1 MLCEECQKNEAAFSI
16 TITSG
21 DEVTTRHLCGECMKK
36 MELSL
41 SQGDIQS
48 FLSSILSVL
57 GSVKTDD
64 SPVCGGCG
72 LHYSAFERT
81 GKLGCAQC
89 YQDFSQQLK
98 PLLQRIHGCT
108 QHAGHMPS
116 QYMSGA
122 HGTISGEAEAAAS
135 PQAAQTDS
143 AQRQSRQAELR
154 KKMDE
159 AVACE
164 NFEDAAK
171 YRDELRQLQAE
182 GEIAP

>member
-1 MLCEECQKNEAAFSI
+1 MLCEECRQNEATFSI
-16 TITSG
+16 TLTSG
-21 DEVTTRHLCGECMKK
+21 DEVTTRHLCGDCMKK
-36 MELSL
+36 MELTL

-57 GSVKTDD
+57 GNAQADD
-64 SPVCGGCG
+64 SPVCSGCG

-89 YQDFSQQLK
+89 YRDFSEQLK
-98 PLLQRIHGCT
+98 PLLQRIHGFT
-108 QHAGHMPS
+108 QHVGHTPHSIAPAHTMPS
-116 QYMSGA
+116 DP
-122 HGTISGEAEAAAS
+122 E
-135 PQAAQTDS
+135 PAAQAVQDPLQTRRE
-143 AQRQSRQAELR
+143 ALRQ
-154 KKMDE
+154 KMDE

-171 YRDELRQLQAE
+171 YRDELRRLPME